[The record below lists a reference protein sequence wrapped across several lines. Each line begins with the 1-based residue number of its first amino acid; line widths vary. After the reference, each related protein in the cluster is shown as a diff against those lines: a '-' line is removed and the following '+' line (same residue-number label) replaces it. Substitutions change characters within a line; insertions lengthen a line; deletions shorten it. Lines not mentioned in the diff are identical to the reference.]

1 MSNTKVVL
9 QINSIEALERILNGS
24 EGLELQIKE
33 NIVQEFTKRYLK
45 GIANEEIVKQASSK
59 IKEEI
64 EETLFGDSNKYS
76 FKLKELKPGYVKLI
90 EETIES
96 KIRFELLTTIND
108 RIEVNTQYQK
118 IDELITERI
127 NNLVNGITE
136 QDVLNRVDEFL
147 RKNLEFSFAVNRH
160 SKKNN

>member
-76 FKLKELKPGYVKLI
+76 FRLKELKPEYVKLI

-147 RKNLEFSFAVNRH
+147 RKNLEFSFAVNRL
-160 SKKNN
+160 

>member
-76 FKLKELKPGYVKLI
+76 FRLKELKPGYVKLI

-136 QDVLNRVDEFL
+136 QDVD
-147 RKNLEFSFAVNRH
+147 RH
-160 SKKNN
+160 SKK

>member
-45 GIANEEIVKQASSK
+45 GIANEEIVKQASHK

-76 FKLKELKPGYVKLI
+76 FRLKELKPEYIKLI
-90 EETIES
+90 EETIEH
-96 KIRFELLTTIND
+96 KIKLELLTMICD
-108 RIEVNTQYQK
+108 RIDINTQYQK

-127 NNLVNGITE
+127 NILTNGITE
-136 QDVLNRVDEFL
+136 QDVLDRVDEFL
-147 RKNLEFSFAVNRH
+147 RKKLEFSFAVDRY
-160 SKKNN
+160 SKK